1 MAILRK
7 RQIENLEQMTS
18 EQLESFL
25 DSLPAGQHSMSEL
38 MDYVEDE
45 LYESECDDTL
55 RHAMRFM
62 MDNKL
67 NFPKITNW
75 LHANGGYCDCKLM
88 EQIAPLWRNKF
99 GDD

>member
-7 RQIENLEQMTS
+7 RQIEALGQMTP

-25 DSLPAGQHSMSEL
+25 AAMPAGQDSMSEL
-38 MDYVEDE
+38 IDRVEDE
-45 LYESECDDTL
+45 LYDSDCDHTL
-55 RHAMRFM
+55 RYAMRFM
-62 MDNKL
+62 MERGL

-75 LHANGGYCDCKLM
+75 LNENGGYCDCKVM
-88 EQIAPLWRNKF
+88 EQIAPLWREKF